1 MRSALF
7 PRAFSFMVQVKLGK
21 KLLGCPAIGQQS
33 YFLSRAKPG
42 RIPPLLLPS
51 QGPSAASAAWTPHS
65 SRPSPCPCLHT
76 HAHSP
81 EGRARRTAHPR
92 SPFLGL
98 GGPHS
103 VADWSAHVQSLVT
116 PTAPPTPTAPLL
128 SMKLLFCPVTSDSW
142 GLHGLC
148 DLLGFCLPS

>member
-42 RIPPLLLPS
+42 RIPALSAFCPHPPLLLPS

-65 SRPSPCPCLHT
+65 SRPFLCPCLHT

-98 GGPHS
+98 GALILWPTGLLTSNPWSPQLCHRRPQPHS
-103 VADWSAHVQSLVT
+103 S
-116 PTAPPTPTAPLL
+116 P
-128 SMKLLFCPVTSDSW
+128 
-142 GLHGLC
+142 
-148 DLLGFCLPS
+148 